1 MKATDDFFLKHP
13 EPVKAVLLA
22 LREIILQQ
30 DAAISCVFKY
40 GMPFSCYKRR
50 MFCYLWVQKKSGKPY
65 LGIVEG
71 NSINHPGLIM
81 ENRSRMKIMLL
92 DPDEDLPVNSI
103 RSVLKQALDLYRN
116 GVVKIR
122 VSSDG
127 VLATNIAVRRSTP

>member
-1 MKATDDFFLKHP
+1 MKATDKFFLKHP
-13 EPVKAVLLA
+13 EPGKAVLLA
-22 LREIILQQ
+22 MREIILQQ
-30 DAAISCVFKY
+30 DTAISCVIKY
-40 GMPFSCYKRR
+40 GMPFFCYKGK

-71 NSINHPGLIM
+71 NSISHPDLIK
-81 ENRSRMKIMLL
+81 EKRSRMKIMLL

-122 VSSDG
+122 V
-127 VLATNIAVRRSTP
+127 

>member
-40 GMPFSCYKRR
+40 GMPFFCYKRK
-50 MFCYLWVQKKSGKPY
+50 MFCYLWIQKKSGKPY

-71 NSINHPGLIM
+71 NRIEHPDLIM
-81 ENRSRMKIMLL
+81 EKRSRMKIMLF
-92 DPDEDLPVNSI
+92 DPFEDLPLYTI
-103 RSVLKQALDLYRN
+103 QLLLQQALDLYKN
-116 GVVKIR
+116 GAVKVR
-122 VSSDG
+122 V
-127 VLATNIAVRRSTP
+127 